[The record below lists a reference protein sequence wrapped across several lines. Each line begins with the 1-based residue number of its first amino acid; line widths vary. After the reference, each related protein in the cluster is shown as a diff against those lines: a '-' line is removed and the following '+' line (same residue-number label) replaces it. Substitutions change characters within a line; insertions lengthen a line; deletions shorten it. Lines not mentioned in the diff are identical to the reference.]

1 MPEPELEGLTNFLYE
16 MGLLKRYKRTGWMI
30 AGIDNPESIAEHS
43 FRTAI
48 IGYLLAVMEGAD
60 PAKTAA
66 LCLFHDTQE
75 TRIGD
80 VPSVGKAYVITAPN
94 PEVTADQVAGFPA
107 EASQAVRELVEE
119 YEARQSLEARLA
131 KDADKLECLIQAREY
146 QAQGHEDVPPWIETS
161 AAALHSPSARQL
173 AEACQQVP
181 PRQWWKAFA
190 EAYPRLVNPRRQPT
204 EPAHDHADAKGEP
217 DRQSPRKSASPS
229 GLSGEALCLATRMRS
244 RLALSSRRWSWSRA
258 WATTRTPCAECTRY
272 CCSSAVLRARSST
285 APART
290 TSPSPLS
297 CRRCPEIVSSLV
309 LPARRG

>member
-1 MPEPELEGLTNFLYE
+1 MREAAPMPEPELEGLTNFLYE

-80 VPSVGKAYVITAPN
+80 VPSVGKAYVVTAPN
-94 PEVTADQVAGFPA
+94 PEVTADQVADFPA
-107 EASQAVRELVEE
+107 EAGQAVRGLVDE

-161 AAALHSPSARQL
+161 AAALRSASARQL
-173 AEACQQVP
+173 AEACQQIP

-190 EAYPRLVNPRRQPT
+190 ESYPKPLKTADRPST
-204 EPAHDHADAKGEP
+204 ED
-217 DRQSPRKSASPS
+217 
-229 GLSGEALCLATRMRS
+229 
-244 RLALSSRRWSWSRA
+244 
-258 WATTRTPCAECTRY
+258 
-272 CCSSAVLRARSST
+272 RSST
-285 APART
+285 QP
-290 TSPSPLS
+290 
-297 CRRCPEIVSSLV
+297 RRSASEPEE
-309 LPARRG
+309 AHRA

>member
-1 MPEPELEGLTNFLYE
+1 MPEPEVEGLTNFLYE

-80 VPSVGKAYVITAPN
+80 VPSVGKAYVVTAPN
-94 PEVTADQVAGFPA
+94 PEVTTDQVASFPA
-107 EASQAVRELVEE
+107 KAGQAVRELVEE

-161 AAALHSPSARQL
+161 AAALQSSSARQL

-190 EAYPRLVNPRRQPT
+190 ESYPKPVKTTGRSLAEDRPSNKPPQASSEPEEVRR
-204 EPAHDHADAKGEP
+204 
-217 DRQSPRKSASPS
+217 S
-229 GLSGEALCLATRMRS
+229 
-244 RLALSSRRWSWSRA
+244 
-258 WATTRTPCAECTRY
+258 
-272 CCSSAVLRARSST
+272 
-285 APART
+285 
-290 TSPSPLS
+290 
-297 CRRCPEIVSSLV
+297 
-309 LPARRG
+309 

>member
-1 MPEPELEGLTNFLYE
+1 MREAAPMPEPELEGLSNFLYE
-16 MGLLKRYKRTGWMI
+16 MGLLKRYKRTGWWI
-30 AGIDNPESIAEHS
+30 AGIDHPESIAEHS

-60 PAKTAA
+60 PAKTAV

-75 TRIGD
+75 TRLGD
-80 VPSVGKAYVITAPN
+80 VPSVGKAYVVTAPN

-107 EASQAVRELVEE
+107 EVGQAVRQVVDE
-119 YEARQSLEARLA
+119 YEARETLEAQLA

-161 AAALHSPSARQL
+161 AAALRSKSARQL

-204 EPAHDHADAKGEP
+204 KPSQVEADAEDGP
-217 DRQSPRKSASPS
+217 N
-229 GLSGEALCLATRMRS
+229 
-244 RLALSSRRWSWSRA
+244 
-258 WATTRTPCAECTRY
+258 
-272 CCSSAVLRARSST
+272 
-285 APART
+285 RT
-290 TSPSPLS
+290 TPH
-297 CRRCPEIVSSLV
+297 E
-309 LPARRG
+309 ARKH

>member
-1 MPEPELEGLTNFLYE
+1 MLEPELEGLTNFLYE

-80 VPSVGKAYVITAPN
+80 VPSVGKAYVVTAPN

-161 AAALHSPSARQL
+161 AAALQSPSARQL

-190 EAYPRLVNPRRQPT
+190 ESYPKPVKTVGRRST
-204 EPAHDHADAKGEP
+204 ED
-217 DRQSPRKSASPS
+217 
-229 GLSGEALCLATRMRS
+229 
-244 RLALSSRRWSWSRA
+244 
-258 WATTRTPCAECTRY
+258 
-272 CCSSAVLRARSST
+272 RSSP
-285 APART
+285 APRPD
-290 TSPSPLS
+290 PSK
-297 CRRCPEIVSSLV
+297 PEE
-309 LPARRG
+309 AHRA

>member
-1 MPEPELEGLTNFLYE
+1 MREAVPMPEPELEGLTNFLYE

-75 TRIGD
+75 SRIGD
-80 VPSVGKAYVITAPN
+80 VPSVGKAYVVTAPN

-107 EASQAVRELVEE
+107 EVGQAVRELVEE

-131 KDADKLECLIQAREY
+131 KDSDKLECLIQAREY

-161 AAALHSPSARQL
+161 AAALQSPSARQL

-190 EAYPRLVNPRRQPT
+190 ESYPKPLKR
-204 EPAHDHADAKGEP
+204 
-217 DRQSPRKSASPS
+217 
-229 GLSGEALCLATRMRS
+229 
-244 RLALSSRRWSWSRA
+244 
-258 WATTRTPCAECTRY
+258 TTQ
-272 CCSSAVLRARSST
+272 SSAQDQ
-285 APART
+285 
-290 TSPSPLS
+290 PSNQ
-297 CRRCPEIVSSLV
+297 
-309 LPARRG
+309 ARRASSQPEEARRV

>member
-1 MPEPELEGLTNFLYE
+1 MREAVPMPEPELEGLTNFLYE

-75 TRIGD
+75 SRIGD
-80 VPSVGKAYVITAPN
+80 VPSVGKAYVVTAPN

-107 EASQAVRELVEE
+107 EAGQAVRELVEE

-161 AAALHSPSARQL
+161 AAALQSPSARQL

-190 EAYPRLVNPRRQPT
+190 ESYPKPLKTTSRP
-204 EPAHDHADAKGEP
+204 PAQD
-217 DRQSPRKSASPS
+217 
-229 GLSGEALCLATRMRS
+229 
-244 RLALSSRRWSWSRA
+244 
-258 WATTRTPCAECTRY
+258 
-272 CCSSAVLRARSST
+272 RSST
-285 APART
+285 QPRLA
-290 TSPSPLS
+290 SSE
-297 CRRCPEIVSSLV
+297 PEEAHRS
-309 LPARRG
+309 

>member
-1 MPEPELEGLTNFLYE
+1 MREAVPMPDPDLEGLTNFLYE
-16 MGLLKRYKRTGWMI
+16 MGLLKRYKRTGWLI

-80 VPSVGKAYVITAPN
+80 VPSVGKGYVVTAPN
-94 PEVTADQVAGFPA
+94 PEVTGDQVAGFPA
-107 EASQAVRELVEE
+107 EVGQAVRELVDE
-119 YEARQSLEARLA
+119 YEERQTAEARLA

-161 AAALHSPSARQL
+161 AAALQSSSARQL
-173 AEACQQVP
+173 AQACQEVP

-190 EAYPRLVNPRRQPT
+190 ESFPKPLNRTWPLGA
-204 EPAHDHADAKGEP
+204 PAQAR
-217 DRQSPRKSASPS
+217 DR
-229 GLSGEALCLATRMRS
+229 
-244 RLALSSRRWSWSRA
+244 SSRRSRQG
-258 WATTRTPCAECTRY
+258 
-272 CCSSAVLRARSST
+272 SSD
-285 APART
+285 
-290 TSPSPLS
+290 
-297 CRRCPEIVSSLV
+297 PEE
-309 LPARRG
+309 ARRT